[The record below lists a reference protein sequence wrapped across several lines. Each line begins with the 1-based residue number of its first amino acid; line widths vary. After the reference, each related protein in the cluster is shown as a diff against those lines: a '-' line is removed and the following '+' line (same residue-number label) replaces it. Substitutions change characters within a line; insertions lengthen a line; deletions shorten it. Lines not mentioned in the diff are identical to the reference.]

1 MAPSSEDG
9 NSLFNF
15 VVRDGNGV
23 KGLTDSGLSKV
34 PDQYIQPP
42 NEQFGK
48 TTAAHP
54 HDQPAIDLSGLDGPN
69 HDQVVEAVAKA
80 AETLGF
86 FQVVKHGVPVQLLEA
101 VKEGA
106 HRFFGQPTE
115 KKAVYMK
122 GVSTSPLV
130 KYGTSFLPE
139 VEKTLEWKDFLNMV
153 YTNDEDA
160 LQHWPNQC
168 KEAALEYLNTS
179 TQLVRRLL
187 AALIGHLGVRVDE
200 SRVEALIGLR
210 MVNMNF
216 YPPCPNPELT
226 VGVGRHSDLGILTVL
241 LQYGIGGLYVK
252 VEDDTN
258 SRRNRGEEW
267 MEIPPIPGAL
277 VINVGDT
284 LQILSNGR
292 YKSAEHKVR
301 TTSTQSRVSIPLF
314 TMPRSSEK
322 IAPLPHLVERDGVA
336 RYQEFI
342 FDDYMNNFFSNAHE
356 GKKPL
361 EFAQIN
367 SQ

>member
-86 FQVVKHGVPVQLLEA
+86 FQA

-210 MVNMNF
+210 M
-216 YPPCPNPELT
+216 LT